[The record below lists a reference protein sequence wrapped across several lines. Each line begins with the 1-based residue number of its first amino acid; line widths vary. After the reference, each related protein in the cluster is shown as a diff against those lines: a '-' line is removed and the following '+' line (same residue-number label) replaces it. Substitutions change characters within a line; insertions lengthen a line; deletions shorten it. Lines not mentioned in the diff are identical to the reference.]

1 MSAPPKYKGKL
12 YLLPCPISEED
23 FKMVIPEEVV
33 KKAQNF
39 RFFAVE
45 DLKSARRFLRRMD
58 RSFPIDDSTFFI
70 LNKKTPEEQ
79 VQKMIEPLLN
89 GEDVA
94 IISEA
99 GCPGIADP
107 GATLVDLAHQHEI
120 QIHPLVG
127 PSSIFLAL
135 MGSGFNGQSFTFH
148 GYLPKERKD
157 RVRAI
162 KDFEFN
168 TIKTGHTNLFM
179 DTPFRNMNVLDD
191 LLNELSDNTSL
202 CIASNIT
209 GQTEKIQTKRVV
221 DWRESAYDLGKIP
234 TIFVIGKGQ
243 ASKK

>member
-1 MSAPPKYKGKL
+1 MSAPPKYKGTL
-12 YLLPCPISEED
+12 FLLPCPISEED

-33 KKAQNF
+33 KKVQEF

-58 RSFPIDDSTFFI
+58 RTFPIDDSTFFI
-70 LNKKTPEEQ
+70 LNKKTPADQLE
-79 VQKMIEPLLN
+79 KMIEPLLN
-89 GEDVA
+89 GENVA

-107 GATLVDLAHQHEI
+107 GAALVDVAHNHNIPVQ
-120 QIHPLVG
+120 PLVG
-127 PSSIFLAL
+127 PSSILLAL

-157 RVRAI
+157 RIRAI

-168 TIKTGHTNLFM
+168 TLKTGHTNLFM

-191 LLNELSDNTSL
+191 LLNELNNNTSL
-202 CIASNIT
+202 CIASHLT
-209 GQTEKIQTKRVV
+209 GLNEKVQTKTVV
-221 DWRESAYDLGKIP
+221 DWREHAYDLGKIP
-234 TIFVIGKGQ
+234 TIFAIGKGQ
-243 ASKK
+243 SGK